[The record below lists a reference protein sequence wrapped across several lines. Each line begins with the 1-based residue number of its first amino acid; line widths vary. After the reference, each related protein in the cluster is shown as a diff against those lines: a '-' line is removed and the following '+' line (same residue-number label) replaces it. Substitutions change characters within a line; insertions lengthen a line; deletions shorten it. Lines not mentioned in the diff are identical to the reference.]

1 MLCTIRKEQKQNL
14 GTKAEPSWWR
24 SVLPSPAGS
33 SSSLKYELFLCRRP
47 ASQGRGEGMLACLM
61 QAGRELGRVSHFLSD
76 LAGMMQDEPAFHV
89 TVKSPVQ
96 FSVWKAA
103 VGLQPRDGT
112 FGTRYQRSSEPTPW
126 HHTPVRH
133 SCEGVLCSSPKRFPR
148 NVWVLGM
155 SFMLPYLHLKQ
166 CSLRMWRIASTPG
179 VCSLKEHFST
189 YHVDRQVGFGNN
201 P

>member
-126 HHTPVRH
+126 AHTHPDTTPQWGTAVKV
-133 SCEGVLCSSPKRFPR
+133 SCALAQNG
-148 NVWVLGM
+148 
-155 SFMLPYLHLKQ
+155 
-166 CSLRMWRIASTPG
+166 TPG
-179 VCSLKEHFST
+179 MCEFWECLLCCLT
-189 YHVDRQVGFGNN
+189 YTLNN
-201 P
+201 AVWECGG